1 MKISENTAVSMPMK
15 NLISIIAAVAVGVW
29 AYFGIVETLNKH
41 STTLELMQKDLE
53 ANSEF
58 RIKYPRG
65 ELGQSSGE
73 AELFM
78 LVEHMAGLIESM
90 IQAGTPCP
98 IDGKIGKE
106 AEKLWSKYDNER
118 PDYDIYIKR
127 MKARE
132 KKEKELEKIRLKE
145 EAKMTKEFD
154 KVDKEI
160 KIEKLKPIDWESPK

>member
-90 IQAGTPCP
+90 DEELKGMRNNRIN
-98 IDGKIGKE
+98 IDFLKE
-106 AEKLWSKYDNER
+106 QVSKLQIDVEKL
-118 PDYDIYIKR
+118 
-127 MKARE
+127 
-132 KKEKELEKIRLKE
+132 IRNGNG
-145 EAKMTKEFD
+145 AH
-154 KVDKEI
+154 
-160 KIEKLKPIDWESPK
+160 

>member
-15 NLISIIAAVAVGVW
+15 NLISIVIAVAVGVW

-41 STTLELMQKDLE
+41 STQLELMTKDLE

-78 LVEHMAGLIESM
+78 LVEHMAGLMESM
-90 IQAGTPCP
+90 DEELKGMRNNKIN
-98 IDGKIGKE
+98 IDFLKE
-106 AEKLWSKYDNER
+106 QTSKLQKDV
-118 PDYDIYIKR
+118 
-127 MKARE
+127 
-132 KKEKELEKIRLKE
+132 EKIIRNGSE
-145 EAKMTKEFD
+145 H
-154 KVDKEI
+154 
-160 KIEKLKPIDWESPK
+160 

>member
-90 IQAGTPCP
+90 DEEIKGMRNNKIN
-98 IDGKIGKE
+98 IDFLKE
-106 AEKLWSKYDNER
+106 QVSKLQVDVEKL
-118 PDYDIYIKR
+118 
-127 MKARE
+127 
-132 KKEKELEKIRLKE
+132 IRNGNGE
-145 EAKMTKEFD
+145 H
-154 KVDKEI
+154 
-160 KIEKLKPIDWESPK
+160 

>member
-1 MKISENTAVSMPMK
+1 MAVKISESTSVSMPMK
-15 NLISIIAAVAVGVW
+15 NLISIVIAVAVGVW

-90 IQAGTPCP
+90 DEELKGMRNNKIN
-98 IDGKIGKE
+98 IDFLKE
-106 AEKLWSKYDNER
+106 QVSKLQVDVEKL
-118 PDYDIYIKR
+118 
-127 MKARE
+127 
-132 KKEKELEKIRLKE
+132 IRNGNG
-145 EAKMTKEFD
+145 TH
-154 KVDKEI
+154 
-160 KIEKLKPIDWESPK
+160 